1 MESVGLIVPF
11 PQERE
16 EEFPIVAAS
25 RKKPA
30 RKSKPKAKAGAKRRT
45 AKADAARPTAETGAK
60 MPERLRPTGG
70 PVTVPL
76 AEDAPWIAGTDTGA
90 RTHKPL
96 RFYVVD
102 DDPSMVE
109 LMSALIEKAGHTVRT
124 AASSLTALAEVLVQK
139 PDILVVDLMMPDL
152 DGIDLC
158 SMLRAKPSTSGIKIV
173 VVSAKTYEFD
183 RKRALGA
190 GADGFIQK
198 PISAETF
205 IPRIMRV
212 IEDKVDLTFWGV
224 RGTLPVAG
232 GKSLRYGGNTS
243 CVTLEFPTH
252 QLFVFDAG
260 TGIKNLSDHLLKQKR
275 ARIEAK
281 VFISHPHW
289 DHINALPFFVPLYMP
304 GNDFEILGARHGD
317 TTTRQIISA
326 QMDGVYFPITF
337 QEFGARVYFHD
348 LDEEEVAFGRIM
360 VKTML
365 LSHPGRCLGYR
376 VDYNGRSF
384 CYITDNELFVEGN
397 PHHNPHYVA
406 KLTRFIEGAD
416 VLVTDTTYTD
426 HEYAAKVGWG
436 HSSISEAVKLA
447 HNARVKNLY
456 LFHHDPDQSDTA
468 IDHKLELAE
477 NQLASLRSKT
487 CVIAPQ
493 EGQLFRL

>member
-1 MESVGLIVPF
+1 M
-11 PQERE
+11 
-16 EEFPIVAAS
+16 A
-25 RKKPA
+25 
-30 RKSKPKAKAGAKRRT
+30 KAKDRATNAGAS
-45 AKADAARPTAETGAK
+45 AK

-76 AEDAPWIAGTDTGA
+76 AENDPWIAAAETGA
-90 RTHKPL
+90 KMHKPL

-102 DDPSMVE
+102 DDPSMVD
-109 LMSALIEKAGHTVRT
+109 LMSALIKKAGHAVQSTT
-124 AASSLTALAEVLVQK
+124 SSLTGLAEILVQK
-139 PDILVVDLMMPDL
+139 PDVLIVDLMMPDL

-158 SMLRAKPSTSGIKIV
+158 SMLRAKPSTAGMRII

-205 IPRIMRV
+205 MPRISRI
-212 IEDKVDLTFWGV
+212 IEDKIDLVFWGV
-224 RGTLPVAG
+224 RGTLPVTG

-243 CVTLEFPTH
+243 CVTMEFPTH

-260 TGIKNLSDHLLKQKR
+260 SGIKNLSDHLLKQKR

-281 VFISHPHW
+281 LFISHPHW
-289 DHINALPFFVPLYMP
+289 DHINALPFFAPLYMP

-317 TTTRQIISA
+317 TTTRLIISA

-348 LDEEEVAFGRIM
+348 LDEEEIAFGRIM

-406 KLTRFIEGAD
+406 KLTRFVEGTDA
-416 VLVTDTTYTD
+416 LVTDTTYTD
-426 HEYAAKVGWG
+426 QEYAAKVGWG
-436 HSSISEAVKLA
+436 HSCISEVVKLA
-447 HNARVKNLY
+447 HNARVKNLF

-477 NQLASLRSKT
+477 TQLARLRSKT
-487 CVIAPQ
+487 RVIAPH

>member
-1 MESVGLIVPF
+1 MSKSRRRKPAKS
-11 PQERE
+11 P
-16 EEFPIVAAS
+16 AAG
-25 RKKPA
+25 RKKSPA
-30 RKSKPKAKAGAKRRT
+30 KQATGKKLDISRRLQ
-45 AKADAARPTAETGAK
+45 AIR
-60 MPERLRPTGG
+60 G
-70 PVTVPL
+70 PVTAPL
-76 AEDAPWIAGTDTGA
+76 AENDPWISGSGGGAVKTG
-90 RTHKPL
+90 PL
-96 RFYVVD
+96 RFFVVD

-109 LMSALIEKAGHTVRT
+109 MMTALIEKDGHTVHSSN
-124 AASSLTALAEVLVQK
+124 SSLTALAEILVQK
-139 PDILVVDLMMPDL
+139 PDVLVVDLMMPDL

-158 SMLRAKPSTSGIKIV
+158 SMLRAKPSTAEMKII
-173 VVSAKTYEFD
+173 VVSAKSYEFD

-198 PISAETF
+198 PISADTF
-205 IPRIMRV
+205 MPRIAR
-212 IEDKVDLTFWGV
+212 IIADKVDLTFWGV
-224 RGTLPVAG
+224 RGTLPVTG

-243 CVTLEFPTH
+243 CVTLEFPNH

-260 TGIKNLSDHLLKQKR
+260 SGIKNLSDHLIQQRR

-281 VFISHPHW
+281 IFISHPHW

-317 TTTRQIISA
+317 TTTRLVISA

-348 LDEEEVAFGRIM
+348 LDEEEINFGRAR

-384 CYITDNELFVEGN
+384 CYITDNELFLEDN
-397 PHHNPHYVA
+397 PHYNPHYVA

-416 VLVTDTTYTD
+416 AVVTDTTYTEE
-426 HEYAAKVGWG
+426 EYATKIGWG
-436 HSSISEAVKLA
+436 HSCVGEAVKLA
-447 HNARVKNLY
+447 HDARVKNLF

-468 IDHKLELAE
+468 IDHKLEMAE
-477 NQLASLRSKT
+477 RQLAALRSKT
-487 CVIAPQ
+487 QVIAPQ